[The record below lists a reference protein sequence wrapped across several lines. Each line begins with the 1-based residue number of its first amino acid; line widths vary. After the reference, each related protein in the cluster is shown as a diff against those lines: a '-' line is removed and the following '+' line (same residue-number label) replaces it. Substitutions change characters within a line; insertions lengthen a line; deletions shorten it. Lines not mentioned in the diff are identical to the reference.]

1 MSSSRDQLLQKISVL
16 YSNQNGEMTSLV
28 QNYTDAEC
36 DVLLSFVDK
45 LSLLQPR
52 TFGDNVLPA
61 MFDSAVFNEESTIN
75 LRQIPWELVT
85 SFKCSEAGSVGVFF
99 IRISNKTVVVKSSK
113 SPQSELFAM
122 ALARHLNLSAPDAR
136 VVARGTTEWN
146 GIASK
151 IEELAKAQSGE
162 SAAANISSKIKNA
175 PFLLIMQFVE
185 GLCLGELIKTQADR
199 YFSPSDPDTR
209 KRFQDMGKLISFD
222 MMVNNWDRFPYA
234 WDNKGNIFNVML
246 QTLTVKPPGKVVG
259 IDFSITPIIKMIGT
273 NNPNQ
278 KYEDYFNRIESLVQ
292 EEIKSGPPGHFS
304 TGLVRVAN
312 SFWDG
317 FGYYPTEIDIM
328 NLRIGILE
336 GAVKISRI
344 TQTTLVNLLQNLP
357 CPEGYDAGLWR
368 LGSAD
373 VSLEFLEKAVG
384 IFQKHANDADLR
396 KAELRKIADTP
407 TANNSRERCLIC

>member
-1 MSSSRDQLLQKISVL
+1 
-16 YSNQNGEMTSLV
+16 
-28 QNYTDAEC
+28 
-36 DVLLSFVDK
+36 
-45 LSLLQPR
+45 
-52 TFGDNVLPA
+52 
-61 MFDSAVFNEESTIN
+61 
-75 LRQIPWELVT
+75 
-85 SFKCSEAGSVGVFF
+85 
-99 IRISNKTVVVKSSK
+99 
-113 SPQSELFAM
+113 
-122 ALARHLNLSAPDAR
+122 LSAPDAR

-162 SAAANISSKIKNA
+162 SAAANISSKLKNA

-317 FGYYPTEIDIM
+317 FGYYPTESDIM

-344 TQTTLVNLLQNLP
+344 TQATLVNLLQNLP
-357 CPEGYDAGLWR
+357 CPEGYDAGQWR
-368 LGSAD
+368 LGAAD